1 MFILTKPIK
10 NIGDEP
16 FLPPPPYNP
25 RTGENLSGGPLEHIL
40 VRPHIRRSKEKDIVV
55 LLRKMSDAEL
65 EKFISTMSDRNLAEL
80 MKELLGRIK
89 K

>member
-10 NIGDEP
+10 PAGDEP
-16 FLPPPPYNP
+16 FLPLPPYNP
-25 RTGENLSGGPLEHIL
+25 TTGESLPGTPLQHIL
-40 VRPHIRRSKEKDIVV
+40 VRPRIRNQEKDIVA
-55 LLRKMSDAEL
+55 LLKKMNNAEL
-65 EKFISTMSDRNLAEL
+65 EKFISTMSDRDLAEL